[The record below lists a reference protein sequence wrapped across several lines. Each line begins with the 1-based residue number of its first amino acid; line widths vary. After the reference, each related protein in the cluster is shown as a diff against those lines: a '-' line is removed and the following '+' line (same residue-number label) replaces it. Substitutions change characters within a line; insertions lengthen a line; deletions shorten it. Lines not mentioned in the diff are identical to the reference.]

1 MARAPD
7 PDAVVDEAAVVE
19 LRRYA
24 LHPGAQER
32 LITLFDREFVET
44 QEAVGMRVINQFRDV
59 DAPDTFVWFRGFSG
73 MEARTGVANM
83 AALSTEASA
92 NTYPRLPVREGEH
105 VLVTLLRLDSAADH
119 AGSCSSFRRVRL
131 KFRIS

>member
-59 DAPDTFVWFRGFSG
+59 DAPDTFVWLSGSADFPAWKRARGWQ
-73 MEARTGVANM
+73 TW
-83 AALSTEASA
+83 
-92 NTYPRLPVREGEH
+92 RL
-105 VLVTLLRLDSAADH
+105 
-119 AGSCSSFRRVRL
+119 
-131 KFRIS
+131 